1 MKCQK
6 IDVGEATRRAYREAR
21 RDAMPKDS
29 RYLTKVH
36 GNGKKQR
43 RYELEEDEFWE
54 EFASLFLTN

>member
-6 IDVGEATRRAYREAR
+6 IDVGEATRKAYREAR
-21 RDAMPKDS
+21 RDAMPKDF

-43 RYELEEDEFWE
+43 IYDLEEAEFWE
-54 EFASLFLTN
+54 EFDSLFYAN